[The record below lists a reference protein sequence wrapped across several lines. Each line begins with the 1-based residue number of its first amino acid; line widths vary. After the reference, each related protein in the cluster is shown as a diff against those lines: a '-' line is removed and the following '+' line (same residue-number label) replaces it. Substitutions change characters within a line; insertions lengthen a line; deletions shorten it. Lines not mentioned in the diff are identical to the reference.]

1 MELRVLRYFF
11 AVCEAKNISKAAE
24 ALYISQPWL
33 SRQLKNLEAE
43 LTWHNFVLS
52 WTSVNYSYS
61 RRILSSGTCRRNNFF
76 DQ

>member
-24 ALYISQPWL
+24 ALHISHPWL

-43 LTWHNFVLS
+43 LGVTLFYRGH
-52 WTSVNYSYS
+52 
-61 RRILSSGTCRRNNFF
+61 
-76 DQ
+76 Q